1 MVRSKLGLPFVRR
14 ATNSA
19 REREGATIKL
29 GNLLTGARVISI
41 DFYEDVEPAAM
52 AKVGKFNTFPTITT
66 GLEGIQVKVADLL
79 DKLNELPL
87 ETVLNDIDVTL
98 KQVTHTLAAANKT
111 VNGLNTILENKDT
124 QQMPESINTTL
135 DELRL
140 ALKGLSPDSVLYQNL
155 SDSIEQLNTVLRNIE
170 SLTYTIGTKPNSL
183 IFSKPKQQDLQPE
196 AVTK

>member
-1 MVRSKLGLPFVRR
+1 
-14 ATNSA
+14 
-19 REREGATIKL
+19 
-29 GNLLTGARVISI
+29 
-41 DFYEDVEPAAM
+41 M

-98 KQVTHTLAAANKT
+98 KQVTHTLAAADKT
-111 VNGLNTILENKDT
+111 VDGLNTILENKDT
-124 QQMPESINTTL
+124 QQMPEYINTTL

-140 ALKGLSPDSVLYQNL
+140 VLKGLSPDSALYQDL
-155 SDSIEQLNTVLRNIE
+155 SDSIEQLNTTLRNIE